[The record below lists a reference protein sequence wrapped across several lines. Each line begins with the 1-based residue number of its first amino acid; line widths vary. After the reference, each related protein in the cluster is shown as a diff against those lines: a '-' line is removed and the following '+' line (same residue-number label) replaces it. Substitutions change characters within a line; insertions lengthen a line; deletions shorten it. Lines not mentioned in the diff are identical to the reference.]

1 MDKATLTKKS
11 VLALERLAKKVGAK
25 TVTPEGKKKNKTQL
39 VNSIIMAERL
49 GKKNPALKAKKAPA
63 KKVVAKKPTA
73 KKAVRKP
80 LAKKTGRRLLAGRTK
95 ADYIQEFARV
105 IVSRY
110 QIDPKKSF
118 DALFNQIA
126 EDFGKLGVR
135 SSYERVGE
143 LNFFDWRN
151 APRQPKNV
159 NDLAVLAFEN
169 LYTDIKTIFDRQKE
183 FIKK

>member
-25 TVTPEGKKKNKTQL
+25 TVTPDGKKKNKTQL

-49 GKKNPALKAKKAPA
+49 GKKNPARKAKKTPA
-63 KKVVAKKPTA
+63 KKVTAKKTTTKKVVRKPVAKKT
-73 KKAVRKP
+73 
-80 LAKKTGRRLLAGRTK
+80 TRRMLAGRTK
-95 ADYIQEFARV
+95 ADYIEEFAKV

-110 QIDPKKSF
+110 QVNPKKSF
-118 DALFNQIA
+118 DTLFNEIA
-126 EDFGKLGVR
+126 EDFGKLGIR
-135 SSYERVGE
+135 ASYERVGE

-151 APRQPKNV
+151 APRQPKNM

-169 LYTDIKTIFDRQKE
+169 IYTEVKAIFDRQKE
-183 FIKK
+183 FIKL